1 MVATVRLNGGDAYTH
16 GVAVN
21 SYAVAHL
28 LEIDE
33 VEYGRSS
40 WRPVRHELGITAFG
54 VNAWTAG
61 AAGDRIVA
69 DRDESEEEN
78 ERLYVVQRGRA
89 VFEVDGERL
98 DAPAGT
104 LVFVGPGADRTVVAE
119 EPGTTIVVVGAG
131 PGRAF
136 RPDGWELWAPFR
148 PLYEAG
154 DYDAVIE
161 RGRAA
166 IEADTRYAEP
176 LYNLACCESLT
187 GRTDDAIGHLRQAI
201 DRSERL
207 RSLAKEDSDFD
218 PIRDKPAFG
227 RLVGD

>member
-1 MVATVRLNGGDAYTH
+1 VSGYTVARLN
-16 GVAVN
+16 
-21 SYAVAHL
+21 
-28 LEIDE
+28 EIEE
-33 VEYGRSS
+33 VEYGETA
-40 WRPVRHELGITAFG
+40 WRPVRHRLGITAFG
-54 VNAWTAG
+54 VNAWTAR

-89 VFEVDGERL
+89 VFEIDGERL
-98 DAPAGT
+98 DVPAGT
-104 LVFVGPGADRTVVAE
+104 LVFVRPGAERTVLAE
-119 EPGTTIVVVGAG
+119 EAGTTIVVVGAAA
-131 PGRAF
+131 GRAF
-136 RPDGWELWAPFR
+136 TPDGWELWAPFR

-154 DYDAVIE
+154 DYDAVVE
-161 RGRAA
+161 QGRVA

-187 GRTDDAIGHLRQAI
+187 GRTDDAIRHLRQAV

-207 RSLAKEDSDFD
+207 RALAKEDSDFD
-218 PIRDKPAFG
+218 PIRDEPGFR